1 VIRVEIRAESLDDAW
16 LAACGAAV
24 RVRGREASPLVI
36 SITGLGDSSGTKA
49 GKVGRELDRLYAAR
63 AMGSVETVANTIFP
77 SGLWNRRRPKEELFA
92 RYLKIVPR
100 LRRYKKNRHGLYFE
114 RLINFPGRK
123 GESGTNQ
130 LAHIIDTY
138 RGGNH
143 RRTALQASLFS
154 PEDDLNDS
162 RQWGFPCLQQVAFA
176 PDARDGSLS
185 VTGFY
190 AVQYLFERA
199 YGNYLGLAR
208 LGEFVGSELG
218 MRLGRVTCVS
228 SVGKVETAT
237 EEVEK
242 LLRRFPPK
250 GRVDAS

>member
-1 VIRVEIRAESLDDAW
+1 MEIRAGSFDEAW
-16 LAACGAAV
+16 LGACGAAV
-24 RVRGREASPLVI
+24 RAPGREASPLVV
-36 SITGLGDSSGTKA
+36 SIDGLSGTA
-49 GKVGRELDRLYAAR
+49 GAQSGEIGRELDRLYATSG
-63 AMGSVETVANTIFP
+63 MGSVETVASTIFP
-77 SGLWNRRRPKEELFA
+77 SSLWNRRRPKEELFA

-100 LRRYKKNRHGLYFE
+100 LRRYPKNRHGLYFE

-123 GESGTNQ
+123 GKTGTNQ

-176 PDARDGSLS
+176 PESRGGSLS

-208 LGEFVGSELG
+208 LGEFVGRELG
-218 MRLGRVTCVS
+218 MRLGRVTCIS
-228 SVGKVETAT
+228 SVGKVEAAVG
-237 EEVEK
+237 EVGQ
-242 LLRRFPPK
+242 LLRRFSPE
-250 GRVDAS
+250 GSLRDLQ